1 MDIPSGPDQ
10 AVELGQLLAGAV
22 TAVVEA
28 QDVLDAHAEQQ
39 RVRYAE
45 TPSGTLVVPPLWYAF
60 RRVSIDVELSAEFER
75 QMVRRTPDAV
85 ATLEPRLKCRVLN
98 PTSVGLYGY
107 RASSGLKVHLSLE
120 PQGLPQ
126 IKPAEENP
134 PADASPS
141 KEPNHG
147 QPT

>member
-1 MDIPSGPDQ
+1 MDMLSSPDQ

-28 QDVLDAHAEQQ
+28 QDALDAHAEQQ
-39 RVRYAE
+39 RMRYAE
-45 TPSGTLVVPPLWYAF
+45 TPAGTLAVPPLWYAF

-75 QMVRRTPDAV
+75 KMVRPTPDAV
-85 ATLEPRLKCRVLN
+85 ATLVPRLNCRMLN

-120 PQGLPQ
+120 PQGFPK
-126 IKPAEENP
+126 IKQAEEMS
-134 PADASPS
+134 ADASPS
-141 KEPNHG
+141 KELNHG